1 MKKAIFLDRD
11 GVLTKLVYNHATN
24 EYESPHYKKDL
35 KFYPGILKFLM
46 KLKAMGYLLF
56 LVSNQPSYAKGKASL
71 KNIKAIHK
79 KFHIYLCSHGI
90 TFNKYYYCYH
100 HPQGSIPRYSFDCKC
115 RKPKPLFLLKAKEQ
129 HKLDMDNSWVI
140 GDRDSDIECGKRA
153 GVRTI
158 LIKGKQT
165 RQKRENAHPD
175 FSTDNLRNAV
185 NIISRFK

>member
-1 MKKAIFLDRD
+1 
-11 GVLTKLVYNHATN
+11 
-24 EYESPHYKKDL
+24 
-35 KFYPGILKFLM
+35 
-46 KLKAMGYLLF
+46 
-56 LVSNQPSYAKGKASL
+56 
-71 KNIKAIHK
+71 
-79 KFHIYLCSHGI
+79 
-90 TFNKYYYCYH
+90 
-100 HPQGSIPRYSFDCKC
+100 
-115 RKPKPLFLLKAKEQ
+115 
-129 HKLDMDNSWVI
+129 MDNSWVI